1 MLSMRAVLLLAAA
14 AVIAVVV
21 AALLVLRGEGPGAKA
36 PGRAERRFFV
46 RLFYEG
52 CRGSPLLYSDPLM
65 RRNFFKRGEV
75 AAFEIDVSNP
85 EDRDLK
91 VAFFIAPADDP
102 SRLARVHEG
111 VARAGSVTRFSFEVD
126 TSQLPPALYL
136 LLAEVEGRGRFGSNT
151 DPFRSTN
158 LESYPWLLAVLD
170 EPVRWEA
177 PGEGLPRLI
186 VPEGLG
192 VNIHFVAPSPV
203 EERDLDMIAYAGF
216 KLVRMDLF
224 WHLVERER
232 GSYDLSGYRALT
244 EALRRRGVR
253 PLYILD
259 YGNPLYDDGLPP
271 RSEEGRSAFARFAG
285 RAAEEFGAYALW
297 EVWNEP
303 NIAVFWKPQPNVGDY
318 VKLAAAAAA
327 AVKGACPSCTVL
339 APATSGV
346 DVSFISSAASLGLLD
361 RVDAVSVHPYRDSN
375 PETALGDYERLRAVV
390 KGKAIVCSEWGY
402 PTAGGYGSRVDVWR
416 QAQYAARIYLVNLMA
431 GVPITIIYD
440 WKDDGLSLEDSEQN
454 FGLVS
459 HHVRGP
465 EWFFVKPAWYAL
477 YNLNRLLAG
486 LSPAGRLDLGGG
498 AYALRF
504 EGRGAPK
511 IVVWTDGSEREVEL
525 NVGAEKVRLVRL
537 FGLEEELEAP
547 GGVLKLRVSGSPVV
561 VEPLG

>member
-1 MLSMRAVLLLAAA
+1 MLGPRAA
-14 AVIAVVV
+14 
-21 AALLVLRGEGPGAKA
+21 
-36 PGRAERRFFV
+36 GRAERKLFV

-52 CRGSPLLYSDPLM
+52 CRSSSLLYSDPLLQ
-65 RRNFFKRGEV
+65 RNFFKRGEM
-75 AAFEIDVSNP
+75 AAFEFDVSNP
-85 EDRDLK
+85 EDRDLRVK
-91 VAFFIAPADDP
+91 FFIAPVDDP
-102 SRLARVHEG
+102 NRLTKVHEG
-111 VARAGSVTRFSFEVD
+111 VAKADSVTRFSFEVD

-136 LLAEVEGRGRFGSNT
+136 LLAEVEGKGRFGSNT

-224 WHLVERER
+224 WHLVEREK

-244 EALRRRGVR
+244 EALKRRGVR

-285 RAAEEFGAYALW
+285 RAAGEFGAYALW

-318 VKLAAAAAA
+318 VKLAAAATT

-346 DVSFISSAASLGLLD
+346 DVNFISSAASLGLLD
-361 RVDAVSVHPYRDSN
+361 WVGAVSVHPYRDSN
-375 PETALGDYERLRAVV
+375 PETALGDYEKLRAVI
-390 KGKAIVCSEWGY
+390 KGKVIVCSEWGY
-402 PTAGGYGSRVDVWR
+402 PTAGKYGSRVDVWR
-416 QAQYAARIYLVNLMA
+416 QAQYAARIYLVNLIA
-431 GVPITIIYD
+431 GVPTTIIYD
-440 WKDDGLSLEDSEQN
+440 WKDDGLSLDDSEQN

-477 YNLNRLLAG
+477 YNLNRRLTG
-486 LSPAGRLDLGGG
+486 LSPAERLDLGAG

-504 EGRGAPK
+504 EGQGASK

-547 GGVLKLRVSGSPVV
+547 GGVLRLRVSGSPVV

>member
-1 MLSMRAVLLLAAA
+1 MRAVWLAIVAA
-14 AVIAVVV
+14 IV
-21 AALLVLRGEGPGAKA
+21 AALAAYLALRATGVLSPRAA
-36 PGRAERRFFV
+36 GRAERRFFV

-52 CRGSPLLYSDPLM
+52 CRSSQLLYSDPLM

-85 EDRDLK
+85 DGRDLR
-91 VAFFIAPADDP
+91 VSFSIAPADDP
-102 SRLARVHEG
+102 SRIVKVHEG
-111 VARAGSVTRFSFEVD
+111 VAKAGGVTRFSFEVD

-136 LLAEVEGRGRFGSNT
+136 LVAEVEGRGRFNSNT

-158 LESYPWLLAVLD
+158 LESCPWLLAVLD
-170 EPVRWEA
+170 EPVRWEG
-177 PGEGLPRLI
+177 PSEGLPRLI

-224 WHLVERER
+224 WHLVEHEK
-232 GSYDLSGYRALT
+232 GVYDLSGYRALT
-244 EALRRRGVR
+244 EALRRRGLR

-259 YGNPLYDDGLPP
+259 YGNPHYDDGLPP
-271 RSEEGRSAFARFAG
+271 SSDEGRRAFTSFARK
-285 RAAEEFGAYALW
+285 AAEEIGTYALW

-303 NIAVFWKPQPNVGDY
+303 NIAVFWKPQPNVEDY
-318 VKLAAAAAA
+318 VKLAFATVA
-327 AVKGACPSCTVL
+327 AVKEACTSCVVL

-346 DVSFISSAASLGLLD
+346 DVNFISSAASLGLLD
-361 RVDAVSVHPYRDSN
+361 RIDAVSVHPYRDSN

-390 KGKAIVCSEWGY
+390 KGMVVVTSEWGY
-402 PTAGGYGSRVDVWR
+402 PTAGRYGNVVDVWR

-431 GVPITIIYD
+431 GVPVTILYD
-440 WKDDGLSLEDSEQN
+440 WRDDGLSLDDSEQN

-465 EWFFVKPAWYAL
+465 EWFFVKPAWYGL
-477 YNLNRLLAG
+477 YNLNQRLAG
-486 LSPAGRLDLGGG
+486 LSLAERLNLGTGV
-498 AYALRF
+498 YAIRF
-504 EGRGAPK
+504 ERQGGSR
-511 IVVWTDGSEREVEL
+511 IVVWTDRGEREVEL
-525 NVGAEKVRLVRL
+525 NVGLEKVKLVHL

-547 GGVLKLRVSGSPVV
+547 DGVLRLRVSGSLVV
-561 VEPLG
+561 VEPLSQP